1 MHRNHRNAPDEH
13 PRPRSPQAQHA
24 RSPARLPRTGSGP
37 NGTPTCH
44 KEREEMSQQ
53 DFEPDANPFTASPEF
68 TGPGFSTPE
77 DDTWTSHEHPGDAD
91 PYAPGEWGS
100 PQEYG
105 QPEEMNDQGVFVPGH
120 DDPWETAPTPPYGT
134 PRHRSARRIR
144 LGPLAM
150 AALALISVCVIAV
163 ITLPHARA
171 IRLTPADD
179 PGATASQHTPSVRSG
194 RSPPPA
200 EPPAITRTGAERVL
214 TNYWRVN
221 NTANQSRSD
230 ALLATIEAGSSYTID
245 AGTYQMSRV
254 TDPADSQYAPFTAS
268 NAVYYIPRQ
277 PAGVYPRW
285 FAARITYA
293 TLASPQHATGAGYV
307 LFLQDAKDAA
317 WKNVLEPYLLSST
330 GPAPFIET
338 DAQGY
343 AIQAPLTSAAG
354 LTASPAQIPQLTAQS
369 LDGTSAAVRN
379 PGNLADL
386 RDQAYFQSRL
396 PAGSADTDRHDT
408 AGLVFALK
416 TAGGGALVFYH
427 LTARLSLTPPPGQ
440 TINLGIPGYYSSSQA
455 ISSAAV
461 DYADQFAVY
470 LPADSAYAAP
480 AVIADASGITGQG

>member
-1 MHRNHRNAPDEH
+1 
-13 PRPRSPQAQHA
+13 
-24 RSPARLPRTGSGP
+24 
-37 NGTPTCH
+37 
-44 KEREEMSQQ
+44 
-53 DFEPDANPFTASPEF
+53 
-68 TGPGFSTPE
+68 
-77 DDTWTSHEHPGDAD
+77 
-91 PYAPGEWGS
+91 
-100 PQEYG
+100 
-105 QPEEMNDQGVFVPGH
+105 
-120 DDPWETAPTPPYGT
+120 
-134 PRHRSARRIR
+134 
-144 LGPLAM
+144 M

-194 RSPPPA
+194 RSSPPA

-214 TNYWRVN
+214 ANYWRVN

-230 ALLATIEAGSSYTID
+230 ALLATIEAGSSYTMD

-254 TDPADSQYAPFTAS
+254 TDPADSQYAPFTAE

-343 AIQAPLTSAAG
+343 AIQAALTSAAG

-369 LDGTSAAVRN
+369 LDGTSATLRN

-386 RDQAYFQSRL
+386 RDQAYFQARL
-396 PAGSADTDRHDT
+396 PAGSAVTDRHDT
-408 AGLVFALK
+408 SGLVFALK

-455 ISSAAV
+455 LTSAAV
-461 DYADQFAVY
+461 DYADQFASY
-470 LPADSAYAAP
+470 IPAGSASP
-480 AVIADASGITGQG
+480 AIVADASGITGQG